1 MMAEADLDGDGNINY
16 QGFIYEYFCIYFF
29 NS

>member
-16 QGFIYEYFCIYFF
+16 QGLIFEYLFYSFLI
-29 NS
+29 